1 MSLLEEKYTVVIK
14 RMTFPIAFMYD
25 PETGDGLDI
34 AMEKAR
40 TILNRIP
47 LVLELWKNT
56 NMNLNWRASNELR
69 NYREY
74 QCL

>member
-1 MSLLEEKYTVVIK
+1 MSLVEETYTVVVK
-14 RMTFPIAFMYD
+14 RMTFPVAFMYD

-47 LVLELWKNT
+47 LSL
-56 NMNLNWRASNELR
+56 RAMEE
-69 NYREY
+69 YEY
-74 QCL
+74 QFELESE

>member
-1 MSLLEEKYTVVIK
+1 MLVEETYTVGVK

-47 LVLELWKNT
+47 LSL
-56 NMNLNWRASNELR
+56 RAMEE
-69 NYREY
+69 YEY
-74 QCL
+74 QFELESE